1 MRSRRP
7 PFPFDS
13 SKNPPAAALSLHWCS
28 STVNAVEFQGVS
40 KSYAIYDSPGDRLKE
55 LLTLNRAKR
64 HKDFWALH
72 DTSFQVK
79 RGETFCIVG
88 ENGSGKSTLLQ
99 IVAGILQPTGGR
111 AEIHGRVSA
120 LLELGAG
127 FNPEFSGRDNVYLN
141 GSILGLTTRQ
151 IDQRY
156 RDIENFAEIGDFI
169 NRPVKTYSS
178 GMVVR
183 LAFAVAINVDP
194 EILLVDEALAVGDI
208 YFRQRCM
215 RKVHELRSR
224 GITILFV
231 SHAVSDVK
239 AIGDTVLWL
248 DHGRVVELGE
258 PDRVVSKYL
267 AAMSQKD
274 SAYRLLKSGSEGK
287 VHRGGPVRAPEI
299 VETIP
304 NIDHRYGDGRA
315 EIIGIA
321 VLDEQGRPL
330 HMLEPGIRI
339 VLRISVRAKEDLPM
353 PMVGFML
360 RNQLGMDFSGSNTAR
375 EGYELPPMQPG
386 DITTVDFYLDLPELY
401 PASFSFSPAIAD
413 GTLES
418 YRTCDWIDNA
428 VALQMSRTAGEIY
441 GYIHLPCRVEVNA
454 RIQGAK
460 PGAVEKDLEKHI
472 G

>member
-1 MRSRRP
+1 M
-7 PFPFDS
+7 
-13 SKNPPAAALSLHWCS
+13 
-28 STVNAVEFQGVS
+28 NAVEFQGVS
-40 KSYAIYDSPGDRLKE
+40 KSYAIYNAPGDRLKE
-55 LLTLNRAKR
+55 LLTFNRWKR
-64 HKDFWALH
+64 HKDFWAVH
-72 DTSFQVK
+72 DVSFEVK

-88 ENGSGKSTLLQ
+88 ENGSGKSTTLQ
-99 IVAGILQPTGGR
+99 MVAGILQPSAGDVR
-111 AEIHGRVSA
+111 INGRVSA

-141 GSILGLTTRQ
+141 GSILGLSTKQ
-151 IDQRY
+151 IDERY

-169 NRPVKTYSS
+169 NQPVKTYSS

-239 AIGDTVLWL
+239 AIGDKVLWL
-248 DHGRVVELGE
+248 DHGRVVEMGE
-258 PDRVVSKYL
+258 PDRVISKYL

-274 SAYRLLKSGSEGK
+274 SNYRLLRAGSEEK
-287 VHRGGPVRAPEI
+287 RVRSGPVRAPEI

-315 EIIGIA
+315 EILGIA

-330 HMLEPGIRI
+330 HMLEPSIRI
-339 VLRISVRAKEDLPM
+339 VVRISVRAKDDLSM

-386 DITTVDFYLDLPELY
+386 DITTVDFHIDLPELY
-401 PASFSFSPAIAD
+401 PASFSFSPAVAD
-413 GTLES
+413 GTLQA
-418 YRTCDWIDNA
+418 YQMCDWIDNA
-428 VALQMSRTAGEIY
+428 IALQMSRTAGEIY
-441 GYIHLPCRVEVNA
+441 GYIHLPCRVEVNS
-454 RIQGAK
+454 RIATEGS
-460 PGAVEKDLEKHI
+460 PILEKHV